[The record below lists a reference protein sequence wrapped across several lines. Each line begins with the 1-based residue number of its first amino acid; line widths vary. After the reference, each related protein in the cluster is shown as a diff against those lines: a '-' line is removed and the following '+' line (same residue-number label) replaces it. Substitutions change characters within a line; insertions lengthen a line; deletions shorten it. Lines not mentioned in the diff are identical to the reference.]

1 MKIYDKMRSSEGDEI
16 MASKP
21 IYQIYAELQEYEP
34 KIWRRFQ
41 VMNDITVARLAYIL
55 MTLFEMQGSH
65 LYLFEVDELNNFII
79 NHLEHYNKYIKDYDN
94 DEFFKIGQYG
104 CIFEDDDIIPR
115 LDKRYRELKDAKDI
129 KLKHILDEE
138 NERMEFQYDFG
149 DNWRF
154 NVILEKIFQDNNIN
168 GKDLPRVIEGEG
180 FGIIEDCGGTMGL
193 EDIREAFKIKKG
205 EDYEMYSNWLSKEE
219 LDLEKCDLDDLN
231 FRLKKLPR
239 IFKDSYEYGL
249 EPTERSIKI
258 LEREYK

>member
-1 MKIYDKMRSSEGDEI
+1 

-21 IYQIYAELQEYEP
+21 IYQIYAELQDYEP

-65 LYLFEVDELNNFII
+65 LYLFEVDELNNFIT
-79 NHLEHYNKYIKDYDN
+79 NHLEHYNKYMKEYDN

-115 LDKRYRELKDAKDI
+115 LDKKYRELEDAKDV

-154 NVILEKIFQDNNIN
+154 NIILEKIFEDESIS
-168 GKDLPRVIEGEG
+168 GKNLPRVIDGEG

-193 EDIREAFKIKKG
+193 EDIRKAFKIRKG
-205 EDYEMYSNWLSKEE
+205 EDYEMYSNWLGMEE
-219 LDLEKCDLDDLN
+219 LDLDKCDLDDLN

-239 IFKDSYEYGL
+239 VFKDSYEYNL
-249 EPTERSIKI
+249 EPSEYSIKI
-258 LEREYK
+258 LNREYK

>member
-1 MKIYDKMRSSEGDEI
+1 

-21 IYQIYAELQEYEP
+21 IYQIYAELQDYEP

-65 LYLFEVDELNNFII
+65 LYLFEVDELNNFIV
-79 NHLEHYNKYIKDYDN
+79 NHLEFYNKYRKDYD
-94 DEFFKIGQYG
+94 DGELFKIGQYG
-104 CIFEDDDIIPR
+104 CIFEDDDIIPK
-115 LDKRYRELKDAKDI
+115 LNERYRELQDAKDV

-138 NERMEFQYDFG
+138 NQSMEFQYDFG
-149 DNWRF
+149 DGWSF
-154 NVILEKIFQDNNIN
+154 NIILEKIFEDENIK

-193 EDIREAFKIKKG
+193 EDIRKAFKIKKG
-205 EDYEMYSNWLSKEE
+205 EDYEMYSNWLGNKN

-239 IFKDSYEYGL
+239 IFRDSYEYGL
-249 EPTERSIKI
+249 EPTERAIKI
-258 LEREYK
+258 LEREYKK

>member
-1 MKIYDKMRSSEGDEI
+1 

-21 IYQIYAELQEYEP
+21 IYQIYAELQDYKP

-41 VMNDITVARLAYIL
+41 VMNDITMARLAYIL

-79 NHLEHYNKYIKDYDN
+79 NNLEFYNKHLEDFRDN
-94 DEFFKIGQYG
+94 DLFKIGQYG
-104 CIFEDDDIIPR
+104 CIFEDDNIIPR
-115 LDKRYRELKDAKDI
+115 LDKRYRELKDAKDE
-129 KLKHILDEE
+129 KLKWILNRE
-138 NERMEFQYDFG
+138 NEKMEFQYDFG

-154 NVILEKIFQDNNIN
+154 NIVLEKIFQDENIT
-168 GKDLPRVIEGEG
+168 GKELPRVIEGEG

-193 EDIREAFKIKKG
+193 EDIKKSFEIKRGK
-205 EDYEMYSNWLSKEE
+205 DYEMYSNWLGIEE
-219 LDLEKCDLDDLN
+219 LDLDKFDLEDLN

-249 EPTERSIKI
+249 EPTEQSIKI
-258 LEREYK
+258 LERDYKK

>member
-1 MKIYDKMRSSEGDEI
+1 

-21 IYQIYAELQEYEP
+21 IYQIYAELQDYEP

-79 NHLEHYNKYIKDYDN
+79 NNLEFYNEHIEDFKSDDLL
-94 DEFFKIGQYG
+94 KIGRYG
-104 CIFEDDDIIPR
+104 CIFEDDFIAPR
-115 LDKRYRELKDAKDI
+115 EDKRYRELKDAKDV
-129 KLKHILDEE
+129 KLKHVLSRT
-138 NERMEFQYDFG
+138 NEKMEFQYDFG

-154 NVILEKIFQDNNIN
+154 NVILEKIFEDESIR
-168 GKDLPRVIEGEG
+168 GKDLPKVIEGEG

-193 EDIREAFKIKKG
+193 EDIKEAFKLKKG
-205 EDYEMYSNWLSKEE
+205 EEYEMYSNWLGKTE

-239 IFKDSYEYGL
+239 IFRDSYEYEL

-258 LEREYK
+258 LERDY

>member
-1 MKIYDKMRSSEGDEI
+1 

-21 IYQIYAELQEYEP
+21 IYQMYAELQDYKP

-41 VMNDITVARLAYIL
+41 VMNDITMARLAYIL

-79 NHLEHYNKYIKDYDN
+79 NNLEFYNKHIDDFKEDD
-94 DEFFKIGQYG
+94 FFKIGQYG

-115 LDKRYRELKDAKDI
+115 LDKRYRELKDAKDE
-129 KLKHILDEE
+129 KLKCILDRE
-138 NERMEFQYDFG
+138 NQKMEFQYDFG

-154 NVILEKIFQDNNIN
+154 NIVLEKIFQDENIT
-168 GKDLPRVIEGEG
+168 GRELPRVIEGEG
-180 FGIIEDCGGTMGL
+180 FGIIENCGGTMGL
-193 EDIREAFKIKKG
+193 EDIKKSFEIKRGK
-205 EDYEMYSNWLSKEE
+205 DYEMYSNWLGIEE
-219 LDLEKCDLDDLN
+219 FDLEDLN

-249 EPTERSIKI
+249 EPTEQSIKI
-258 LEREYK
+258 LERDYKK

>member
-1 MKIYDKMRSSEGDEI
+1 

-21 IYQIYAELQEYEP
+21 IYQIYAELQDYEP

-65 LYLFEVDELNNFII
+65 LYKFEVDELDNYIA
-79 NHLEHYNKYIKDYDN
+79 NHLEHYNKYFKDYD
-94 DEFFKIGQYG
+94 DTEKFWGIGQYG
-104 CIFEDDDIIPR
+104 CIFEGEDII
-115 LDKRYRELKDAKDI
+115 LYSDKRYKELKDAKDI
-129 KLKHILDEE
+129 KLKHIIDEE
-138 NERMEFQYDFG
+138 NEKMEFQYDFG
-149 DNWRF
+149 DNWCF
-154 NVILEKIFQDNNIN
+154 NIVLEKIFNDENIS
-168 GKDLPRVIEGEG
+168 GRDLPKVIEGEG

-205 EDYEMYSNWLSKEE
+205 EDYEMYSNWLGKDE

-239 IFKDSYEYGL
+239 IFRDSYEYGL

-258 LEREYK
+258 LERDY

>member
-1 MKIYDKMRSSEGDEI
+1 

-34 KIWRRFQ
+34 KIWRRIQ
-41 VMNDITVARLAYIL
+41 VMNDITIARLAYIL

-65 LYLFEVDELNNFII
+65 LYLFEVDELNNFIV
-79 NHLEHYNKYIKDYDN
+79 NNLEYYNKHIEDFKEDDL
-94 DEFFKIGQYG
+94 FKIGQYG
-104 CIFEDDDIIPR
+104 CIFAEDDIIPR

-168 GKDLPRVIEGEG
+168 GKELPRVIEGEG
-180 FGIIEDCGGTMGL
+180 FGIIEDCGGVMGL
-193 EDIREAFKIKKG
+193 EDIRKAFKIKKG
-205 EDYEMYSNWLSKEE
+205 ENYEMYSNWLGKEE

-239 IFKDSYEYGL
+239 IFRDSYEYGL
-249 EPTERSIKI
+249 EPTERAIRI
-258 LEREYK
+258 LEREY

>member
-1 MKIYDKMRSSEGDEI
+1 

-41 VMNDITVARLAYIL
+41 VMNDITMARLAYVL

-79 NHLEHYNKYIKDYDN
+79 NNLEFYNKHIDDFKEDD
-94 DEFFKIGQYG
+94 FFKIGQYG

-115 LDKRYRELKDAKDI
+115 LDKRYRELKDAKDE
-129 KLKHILDEE
+129 KLKWILDRE
-138 NERMEFQYDFG
+138 NQKMEFQYDFG

-154 NVILEKIFQDNNIN
+154 NIVLEKIFQDENIT
-168 GKDLPRVIEGEG
+168 GRELPRVIEGEG
-180 FGIIEDCGGTMGL
+180 FGVIEDCGGTMGL
-193 EDIREAFKIKKG
+193 EDIKKAFEAKKG
-205 EDYEMYSNWLSKEE
+205 EDYEMYSNWLGIEDLN
-219 LDLEKCDLDDLN
+219 LDKCDLEDLN

-258 LEREYK
+258 LERDYKK

>member
-1 MKIYDKMRSSEGDEI
+1 

-41 VMNDITVARLAYIL
+41 VMNDITIARLAYIL

-65 LYLFEVDELNNFII
+65 LYLFEVDELNNFIV
-79 NHLEHYNKYIKDYDN
+79 NNLEYYNKHIEDFKEDDL
-94 DEFFKIGQYG
+94 FKIGQYG

-154 NVILEKIFQDNNIN
+154 NVILEKIFQDNNIS
-168 GKDLPRVIEGEG
+168 GKELPRVIEGEG
-180 FGIIEDCGGTMGL
+180 FGIIEDCGGVMGL
-193 EDIREAFKIKKG
+193 EDIRKAFKIKKG
-205 EDYEMYSNWLSKEE
+205 EDYEMYSNWLGKEE

-239 IFKDSYEYGL
+239 IFRDSYEYGL

-258 LEREYK
+258 LERDY